1 MIIVLEVFIP
11 KNSDP
16 IFFPGASVDK
26 DIKTMMQSNYQDSI
40 TNLQTQWAQAD
51 LDERTW
57 LGDPDMWGALF
68 PTGIH
73 QKRKMFNFN
82 ITHSTVMMVTGH
94 QRRNR
99 KSTIAIPVKSPVQKT
114 ADQFTKCLFHV
125 HDNGGYQVYSDA
137 FEKGSIVQGFG
148 LVSIFPDYA
157 SDPISPDIKMRFV
170 DFKSVLMDPFFR
182 NKDLSDCRYI
192 WTRQYFDR
200 EEAALLY
207 PDHKQEIID
216 TPFGGAP
223 KDDKFY
229 YMPENFG
236 LQVKN
241 LLAFDEYWY
250 LSQREGV
257 FAVDVQTE
265 EVKEIFGDEEDIRI
279 VLMQLKDKIR
289 IIKRPKQTVRRAI
302 TINGRVFVDEERPY
316 GLDRYSYVGFYGNFN
331 PDTPYIGYKFKG
343 IVRDMRD
350 AQYLFNVR
358 KVTDL
363 DILSSQQQGLKV
375 KKGALVT
382 PDDSLNAGNGR
393 VLVINDKNDM
403 NDVQPME
410 IIPPS
415 PVMLQMEDMLK
426 QVMREISGVND
437 ELLGAAVDDKAG
449 VLSML
454 RQGAGL
460 TTLQKYFDQ
469 FDESQREC
477 GNIIIQMIQHFW
489 SYGKIKQVVGEDP
502 TPEFDDKAFF
512 TYGAKVVQGV
522 LTESQQQLEL
532 AQLFELQQ
540 RFGEVFPPDEII
552 ENMTIQNK
560 DRIIE
565 KMTKAQQAQ
574 QQQQQQMAELQMQ
587 QMQVDN
593 QTKIS
598 YAEAQSSLS
607 QERIAKISSD
617 MAIAEDK
624 LKRAHTEDT
633 AALLNVLKAL
643 KELEGMDL
651 TQMEQKL
658 NILNSLQP
666 ETVVTPTLG
675 QNQAAS
681 VY

>member
-1 MIIVLEVFIP
+1 LP
-11 KNSDP
+11 KNNDP
-16 IFFPGASVDK
+16 IFWPGSQVDR
-26 DIKTMMQSNYQDSI
+26 DIKQMMQSNYQDSI

-68 PTGIH
+68 PVGIH
-73 QKRKMFNFN
+73 QRRKMFNFN
-82 ITHSTVMMVTGH
+82 LTHSSVMMVTGH

-99 KSTIAIPVKSPVQKT
+99 KSTICIPVKSPVQKT

-125 HDNGGYQVYSDA
+125 HNNGGYGVYSDA
-137 FEKGSIVQGFG
+137 FERGAIVQGFG
-148 LVSIFPDYA
+148 LVNIFPDYA
-157 SDPISPDIKMRFV
+157 SDPVSPDIKMRYV
-170 DFKSVLMDPFFR
+170 DFKSILMDPFFR

-192 WTRQYFDR
+192 WTRQYFDKQ
-200 EEAALLY
+200 EAVLLY
-207 PDHKQEIID
+207 PDHREEIEQ
-216 TPFGGAP
+216 TPFGGSP

-250 LSQREGV
+250 LSQRT
-257 FAVDVQTE
+257 ATYIVDIETN
-265 EVKEIFGDEEDIRI
+265 EVKELIGDEEDIRI
-279 VLMQLKDKIR
+279 VMMKFKDRLKMIR
-289 IIKRPKQTVRRAI
+289 KPKQTVRRAI
-302 TINGRVFVDEERPY
+302 LINGRVMVDEERPY

-331 PDTPYIGYKFKG
+331 PDTPYFGYKFKG
-343 IVRDMRD
+343 MVRDMRD

-382 PDDSLNAGNGR
+382 PDDSLNSGNGR

-426 QVMREISGVND
+426 TVMREISGVNE
-437 ELLGAAVDDKAG
+437 ELLGSAVDDKAG

-454 RQGAGL
+454 RQGAGM
-460 TTLQKYFDQ
+460 TTLQKYFDN
-469 FDESQREC
+469 FDDSQREC
-477 GNIIIQMIQHFW
+477 GDIIIQMIQEFW
-489 SYGKIKQVVGEDP
+489 SFGKIKQVIGEDP
-502 TPEFDDKAFF
+502 TQEFDDKAFF

-522 LTESQQQLEL
+522 LTETQQQLEL
-532 AQLFELQQ
+532 AQLFDLQQ
-540 RFGEVFPPDEII
+540 RFGDIFPQEEIV
-552 ENMTIQNK
+552 EAMTIQNK
-560 DRIIE
+560 DRIIQ
-565 KMTKAQQAQ
+565 KMAQAQQAQ
-574 QQQQQQMAELQMQ
+574 QKQQQQMAELQMQ

-598 YAEAQSSLS
+598 YAQGQEALA
-607 QERIAKISSD
+607 QERVAKITTD
-617 MAIAEDK
+617 VAVAEDK

-651 TQMEQKL
+651 SHLEQKV
-658 NILNSLQP
+658 NIINSIQP
-666 ETVVTPTLG
+666 EVQVTPTVG
-675 QNQAAS
+675 QNQTAG
-681 VY
+681 V

>member
-1 MIIVLEVFIP
+1 MP
-11 KNSDP
+11 RNSDP
-16 IFFPGASVDK
+16 VLMWPGSEIDR
-26 DIKTMMQSNYQDSI
+26 DIRNMMQSNYQDSI

-57 LGDPDMWGALF
+57 LGDPSMWGALF
-68 PTGIH
+68 SPNTSM
-73 QKRKMFNFN
+73 RKMMFNFN
-82 ITHSTVMMVTGH
+82 LTHSSVMMVTGH

-99 KSTIAIPVKSPVQKT
+99 KSTICIPVKSPVQKT

-125 HDNGGYQVYSDA
+125 HNNGGYQVYSDA
-137 FEKGSIVQGFG
+137 FERGSLVQGFG
-148 LVSIFPDYA
+148 LVSIFPDFA
-157 SDPISPDIKMRFV
+157 SDPVSPDIKLRFV
-170 DFKSVLMDPFFR
+170 DFKSVLIDPFFR

-200 EEAALLY
+200 EEAKRLY
-207 PDHKQEIID
+207 PDHAEEID
-216 TPFGGAP
+216 NTPWGGAP

-236 LQVKN
+236 LQIKN

-250 LSQREGV
+250 LSQREAIY
-257 FAVDVQTE
+257 AVDTMTN
-265 EVKEIFGDEEDIRI
+265 EVKEIFGDEEDIR
-279 VLMQLKDKIR
+279 VVMMQMGEKIKLVR
-289 IIKRPKQTVRRAI
+289 KPKQTVRRALL
-302 TINGRVFVDEERPY
+302 INGRVFTDEERPY
-316 GLDRYSYVGFYGNFN
+316 GIDRYPYVGFYGNFN

-343 IVRDMRD
+343 MVRDMRD

-393 VLVINDKNDM
+393 VLVINDKMQMD
-403 NDVQPME
+403 DVQPMQ

-415 PVMLQMEDMLK
+415 PVMLQMEEMLRT
-426 QVMREISGVND
+426 VMQQISGVNE
-437 ELLGAAVDDKAG
+437 ELLGSAVDDKAG

-460 TTLQKYFDQ
+460 TTLQKYFDH
-469 FDESQREC
+469 FDQSQQEC
-477 GNIIIQMIQHFW
+477 GDIIIQMIQHFW
-489 SYGKIKQVVGEDP
+489 SYGKIKSVIGEEP

-522 LTESQQQLEL
+522 LTETQQQLEL
-532 AQLFELQQ
+532 AQLFELQA
-540 RFGEVFPPDEII
+540 RFGEIFPSDEII

-565 KMTKAQQAQ
+565 KMAKASQAQ
-574 QQQQQQMAELQMQ
+574 QEQQQKMAELQMQ
-587 QMQVDN
+587 QLQVDN
-593 QTKIS
+593 ETKLS
-598 YAEAQSSLS
+598 YARSQDSLG
-607 QERIAKISSD
+607 QERIAKIQTD

-643 KELEGMDL
+643 KELDGMDL
-651 TQMEQKL
+651 TQLEQKL
-658 NILNSLQP
+658 NILNTLQP
-666 ETVVTPTLG
+666 AAAETPTTG
-675 QNQAAS
+675 QNQTTT
-681 VY
+681 V

>member
-1 MIIVLEVFIP
+1 MFW
-11 KNSDP
+11 
-16 IFFPGASVDK
+16 PGSEK
-26 DIKTMMQSNYQDSI
+26 DGEIKRLMQSNYQDSI

-51 LDERTW
+51 YDERTW
-57 LGDPDMWGALF
+57 LGDPSMWGSLF
-68 PTGIH
+68 PPNAAL
-73 QKRKMFNFN
+73 RKTMFNFN
-82 ITHSTVMMVTGH
+82 LTHSSVMMVTGH

-99 KSTIAIPVKSPVQKT
+99 KSTICIPVKSPVQKT

-125 HDNGGYQVYSDA
+125 HSNGGYQVYSDA
-137 FEKGSIVQGFG
+137 FERGSLVQGFG
-148 LVSIFPDYA
+148 LVSIFPDFA
-157 SDPISPDIKMRFV
+157 TDPVSPDIKMRFV
-170 DFKSVLMDPFFR
+170 DFKSVLIDPFFR

-200 EEAALLY
+200 EEAKRLY
-207 PDHKQEIID
+207 PDHAEEIEN
-216 TPFGGAP
+216 TPWGGAP

-236 LQVKN
+236 LQIKN

-250 LSQREGV
+250 LSQREAIY
-257 FAVDVQTE
+257 AVDTMTN
-265 EVKEIFGDEEDIRI
+265 EVKEIFGDEEDIR
-279 VLMQLKDKIR
+279 VVMMQMGEKIKLIR
-289 IIKRPKQTVRRAI
+289 KPKQTVRRAI
-302 TINGRVFVDEERPY
+302 LINGRVFTDEERPY
-316 GLDRYSYVGFYGNFN
+316 GIDRYSYVGFYGNFN

-343 IVRDMRD
+343 MVRDMRD

-382 PDDSLNAGNGR
+382 PDDALNAGNGR
-393 VLVINDKNDM
+393 VLVINDKGGFTMD
-403 NDVQPME
+403 DVQPMQ

-426 QVMREISGVND
+426 QVMREISGVNE

-454 RQGAGL
+454 RQGAGM

-469 FDESQREC
+469 FDQSQKEC
-477 GNIIIQMIQHFW
+477 GDIIIQMIQHFW
-489 SYGKIKQVVGEDP
+489 SYGKIKSVIGEEP

-522 LTESQQQLEL
+522 LTETQQQLEL
-532 AQLFELQQ
+532 AQIFELQQ
-540 RFGEVFPPDEII
+540 RFGEIFPADEVV
-552 ENMTIQNK
+552 EAMTIQNK

-565 KMTKAQQAQ
+565 KMQKAQEAQ
-574 QQQQQQMAELQMQ
+574 QQQQQQMAQLQMQ
-587 QMQVDN
+587 QLQVDN
-593 QTKIS
+593 ETKLS
-598 YAEAQSSLS
+598 YARSQDSLGR
-607 QERIAKISSD
+607 ERIAKIQTD
-617 MAIAEDK
+617 MAISEDK

-643 KELEGMDL
+643 KELDGMDL
-651 TQMEQKL
+651 TQLEQKL
-658 NILNSLQP
+658 NILNALQP
-666 ETVVTPTLG
+666 EAAVTPTTG
-675 QNQAAS
+675 QNAA
-681 VY
+681 

>member
-1 MIIVLEVFIP
+1 MI
-11 KNSDP
+11 
-16 IFFPGASVDK
+16 
-26 DIKTMMQSNYQDSI
+26 QSNYQDSI
-40 TNLQTQWAQAD
+40 TNLQTQWQQAD

-73 QKRKMFNFN
+73 QRRRMFNFN
-82 ITHSTVMMVTGH
+82 LTHSSVMMVTGH

-99 KSTIAIPVKSPVQKT
+99 KSTICIPVKSPVQKT

-125 HDNGGYQVYSDA
+125 HNNGGYQVYSDA
-137 FEKGSIVQGFG
+137 FERGSIVQGFG

-157 SDPISPDIKMRFV
+157 SDPISPDIKLRFV
-170 DFKSVLMDPFFR
+170 DFKSVIIDPFFR
-182 NKDLSDCRYI
+182 QKDLSDCRYI
-192 WTRQYFDR
+192 WTRQYFGR
-200 EEAALLY
+200 EEAMLLY
-207 PDHKQEIID
+207 PDHKEAIEEV
-216 TPFGGAP
+216 PWGGSP

-250 LSQREGV
+250 LSQREATY
-257 FAVDVQTE
+257 AVDVQTQ

-279 VLMQLKDKIR
+279 VLMNLKDRIK
-289 IIKRPKQTVRRAI
+289 IIKKPKQTIRRAI
-302 TINGRVFVDEERPY
+302 LINGRVFVDQERPY
-316 GLDRYSYVGFYGNFN
+316 GIDRHSHVGFYGNFN
-331 PDTPYIGYKFKG
+331 PDTPYYGYKFKG
-343 IVRDMRD
+343 LVRDMRD

-382 PDDSLNAGNGR
+382 PDDSLNTGNGR
-393 VLVINDKNDM
+393 VLVINDKMSMD
-403 NDVQPME
+403 DVQPME

-415 PVMLQMEDMLK
+415 PVMLQMEEMLK
-426 QVMREISGVND
+426 GVMREISGVNE

-454 RQGAGL
+454 RQGAGM

-489 SYGKIKQVVGEDP
+489 SYGKIKSVIGEEP

-522 LTESQQQLEL
+522 LTETQQQLEL
-532 AQLFELQQ
+532 VQLFELQQ
-540 RFGEVFPPDEII
+540 RFGDVFPPDEIV
-552 ENMTIQNK
+552 EAMTIQNK
-560 DRIIE
+560 DRIVE
-565 KMTKAQQAQ
+565 KIMKNQQAQ
-574 QQQQQQMAELQMQ
+574 QEQKQKMSELQMQ
-587 QMQVDN
+587 QIQVDN
-593 QTKIS
+593 QTKMS
-598 YAEAQSSLS
+598 YSAS
-607 QERIAKISSD
+607 QESLAQERMAKITTD

-633 AALLNVLKAL
+633 ASLLNILKSL
-643 KELEGMDL
+643 KELDGMDISHL
-651 TQMEQKL
+651 QKKVD
-658 NILNSLQP
+658 ILNSIVP
-666 ETVVTPTLG
+666 EVTTTPTTG
-675 QNQAAS
+675 QNQTAN
-681 VY
+681 V

>member
-1 MIIVLEVFIP
+1 
-11 KNSDP
+11 
-16 IFFPGASVDK
+16 
-26 DIKTMMQSNYQDSI
+26 MMQSNYQDSI

-57 LGDPDMWGALF
+57 LGDPSMWGSLF
-68 PTGIH
+68 TPNATL
-73 QKRKMFNFN
+73 RKTMFNFN
-82 ITHSTVMMVTGH
+82 LTHSSVMMVTGH

-99 KSTIAIPVKSPVQKT
+99 KSTVCIPVKSPVQKT

-125 HDNGGYQVYSDA
+125 HGNGGYQVYSDA
-137 FEKGSIVQGFG
+137 FERGSLVQGFG
-148 LVSIFPDYA
+148 LVSVFPDFA
-157 SDPISPDIKMRFV
+157 SDPVSPDIKMRFV
-170 DFKSVLMDPFFR
+170 DFKSVLIDPFFR

-200 EEAALLY
+200 EEAKRIY
-207 PDHKQEIID
+207 PDHAEEID
-216 TPFGGAP
+216 QTPWGGAP

-236 LQVKN
+236 LQIKN

-250 LSQREGV
+250 LSQREAIY
-257 FAVDVQTE
+257 AVDTMTN
-265 EVKEIFGDEEDIRI
+265 EVKEIFGDEEDIR
-279 VLMQLKDKIR
+279 VVMQQMGEKIKLIR
-289 IIKRPKQTVRRAI
+289 KPKQTVRRAI
-302 TINGRVFVDEERPY
+302 LINGRVFTDEERPY
-316 GLDRYSYVGFYGNFN
+316 GIDRYSYVGFYGNFN

-343 IVRDMRD
+343 MVRDMRD

-393 VLVINDKNDM
+393 VLIINDKMQMD
-403 NDVQPME
+403 DVQPMQ

-426 QVMREISGVND
+426 QVMREISGVNE
-437 ELLGAAVDDKAG
+437 ELLGSAVDDKAG

-460 TTLQKYFDQ
+460 TTLQKYFDN
-469 FDESQREC
+469 FDQSQKEC
-477 GNIIIQMIQHFW
+477 GDIIIQMIQHFW
-489 SYGKIKQVVGEDP
+489 SYGKIKSVIGEEP

-522 LTESQQQLEL
+522 LTETQQQLEL

-540 RFGEVFPPDEII
+540 RFGDIFPSEEII

-565 KMTKAQQAQ
+565 KMMKTQQAQ
-574 QQQQQQMAELQMQ
+574 QQQQQQMQQLQMQ
-587 QMQVDN
+587 QLQVDN
-593 QTKIS
+593 ETKMS
-598 YAEAQSSLS
+598 YARSQDGLA
-607 QERIAKISSD
+607 QERIAKITTD
-617 MAIAEDK
+617 KAIAEDK

-633 AALLNVLKAL
+633 AALLNILKAL
-643 KELEGMDL
+643 KELDGMDL
-651 TQMEQKL
+651 SQLEQKL
-658 NILNSLQP
+658 NILSTLQP
-666 ETVVTPTLG
+666 EAEVTPTAG
-675 QNQAAS
+675 QNQNN
-681 VY
+681 VVQ

>member
-1 MIIVLEVFIP
+1 MGAIIP
-11 KNSDP
+11 RNSDP
-16 IFFPGASVDK
+16 TIFWPGAEK
-26 DIKTMMQSNYQDSI
+26 DRDIAQMMQSNYQDSI
-40 TNLQTQWAQAD
+40 TNLQTQWQQAD

-57 LGDPDMWGALF
+57 LGDPDMWGSLY
-68 PTGIH
+68 PPGTSVR
-73 QKRKMFNFN
+73 RKMFNFN

-99 KSTIAIPVKSPVQKT
+99 KSSICIPVKSPVQKT
-114 ADQFTKCLFHV
+114 ADQLTKCLFHV
-125 HDNGGYQVYSDA
+125 HAKDAYQVYSDA
-137 FEKGSIVQGFG
+137 FERGAIVQGFG
-148 LVSIFPDYA
+148 LINIFPDYA
-157 SDPISPDIKMRFV
+157 SDPISPDINMRFV
-170 DFKSVLMDPFFR
+170 DFKSVIIDPFFR
-182 NKDLSDCRYI
+182 KKDLSDCRYI

-200 EEAALLY
+200 EEAKRLY
-207 PDHKQEIID
+207 PDHAEEIEN
-216 TPFGGAP
+216 TPWGGAP

-236 LQVKN
+236 LQIKN

-250 LSQREGV
+250 LSTREAIY
-257 FAVDVQTE
+257 AVDTLTS
-265 EVKEIFGDEEDIRI
+265 EVKEIFGDEEDIR
-279 VLMQLKDKIR
+279 VVMMQMGDKIKLIR
-289 IIKRPKQTVRRAI
+289 KPKQTVRRAI
-302 TINGRVFVDEERPY
+302 RINGRVMVDEERPY
-316 GLDRYSYVGFYGNFN
+316 GIDRYPYVGVYGNFN
-331 PDTPYIGYKFKG
+331 SDTPYIGYKFKG

-350 AQYLFNVR
+350 AQYLFNLR

-382 PDDSLNAGNGR
+382 PDHSLNQGNGR

-403 NDVQPME
+403 MDVQPME

-426 QVMREISGVND
+426 QVMREISGVNE
-437 ELLGAAVDDKAG
+437 ELLGSAVDDKAG

-469 FDESQREC
+469 FDQSQKEC
-477 GNIIIQMIQHFW
+477 DDIVLQMIQHFW
-489 SYGKIKQVVGEDP
+489 SYGKVKQVIGEEP

-522 LTESQQQLEL
+522 LTETQQQLEL

-540 RFGEVFPPDEII
+540 RFGEIFPVDEIV

-560 DRIIE
+560 DRILE
-565 KMTKAQQAQ
+565 KMMKAQQAQ

-598 YAEAQSSLS
+598 YARSQDGLA
-607 QERIAKISSD
+607 QERVAKIHTD

-651 TQMEQKL
+651 TQLEQKL
-658 NILNSLQP
+658 NILTALQP
-666 ETVVTPTLG
+666 EALVTPTIG
-675 QNQAAS
+675 QNAQNVA
-681 VY
+681 